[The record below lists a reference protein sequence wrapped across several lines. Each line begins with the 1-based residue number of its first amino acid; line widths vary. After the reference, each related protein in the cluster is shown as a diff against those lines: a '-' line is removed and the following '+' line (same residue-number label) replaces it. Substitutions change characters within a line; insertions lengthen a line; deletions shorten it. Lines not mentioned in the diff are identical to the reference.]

1 MTLDRSGRDHILET
15 FMIDKRPLKST
26 LFAGLFAL
34 LATAPMLQA
43 AGFGDFLKQMGG
55 FSFGGTEFD
64 PQEMAGNQKNW
75 ADRERW
81 VKEALDHAYQ
91 ALARSDTDVNLF
103 DFQNYYNV
111 LGIQW
116 NPEYLTDPANIGNLN
131 AYATFTEYLSRYL
144 KVKQDLITKLA
155 ELNRH
160 YAVLKQVDPRQL
172 TGPFQLNTG
181 AQPQSY
187 TQQAA
192 SSVDATAHQAALA
205 TSAGAVEK
213 YTAELNRAI
222 DYGIKLESHFKQAA
236 GIP

>member
-1 MTLDRSGRDHILET
+1 MSTKSDVSRTLAA
-15 FMIDKRPLKST
+15 
-26 LFAGLFAL
+26 AGLAAAL
-34 LATAPMLQA
+34 GLSPLVQA
-43 AGFGDFLKQMGG
+43 ASVGDFLKQLGA

-64 PQEMAGNQKNW
+64 ASEMQGNQKNW
-75 ADRERW
+75 ADRDRW
-81 VKEALDHAYQ
+81 VNEALDQAYL
-91 ALARSDTDVNLF
+91 ALARSDEDVSLF

-111 LGIQW
+111 LSIQW
-116 NPEYLTDPANIGNLN
+116 TPDYLTDPANIGNLN

-144 KVKQDLITKLA
+144 KVKQELISKIA

-181 AQPQSY
+181 GQVQSY

-192 SSVDATAHQAALA
+192 GSVDATAHQAALA
-205 TSAGAVEK
+205 TAAGAVEK

-222 DYGIKLESHFKQAA
+222 AYGLKLEEHFKRAA